1 MEAVRRIGGRP
12 VVRPQVR
19 PWALAA
25 PLLVLVVCL
34 PLLRPLRHPDAASV
48 SDDEA
53 ARLAT
58 IAALVQ
64 HHSLA
69 LDNNVDVGSSVP
81 VPNTGLIVSH
91 GRVYSNQPPTLA
103 VLLAGPYWIFTKFG
117 LTLRQAP
124 ILAPFLLTLIGV
136 TLPVAFAAGLIY
148 KMGRLFELRRPKRA
162 ALAAAVVFGSGLI
175 SYAVVL
181 NPHAPAA
188 ALIVASAA
196 GLIYLANS
204 KRPKRSLGWLA
215 ASGLCSGLALALD
228 PPAAVFP
235 PLLMAVIFTM
245 KWPILRRVAGAGLF
259 GIGVIPP
266 LFLYLAQ
273 NYPITMD
280 WKPAFMHSELVM
292 ARTGA
297 RADLASWTTIGDSLT
312 PAVHATADDLDD
324 DPPPVVTRWQ
334 SAVRCFERLLVC
346 LFGGHGLLTHFP
358 VLIMGFF
365 GMLAV
370 FHRNWPAS
378 TKTLAIVSLAGGV
391 AIILGYAILQ
401 ADGHAGMFANQ
412 WFIAFAPLN
421 LFWAGAWLR
430 RGHRARSW
438 AAAGSLLTFSVAISI
453 IGATDPLPPG
463 GYNHYTAAAAVHR
476 LLAPV
481 AVTSGPSVA
490 VAARY

>member
-1 MEAVRRIGGRP
+1 MKGRP
-12 VVRPQVR
+12 LVR

-25 PLLVLVVCL
+25 PLLVLMVCL
-34 PLLRPLRHPDAASV
+34 PLLRPLRHPGAASV

-69 LDNNVDVGSSVP
+69 LDNNVDVGSGVP
-81 VPNTGLIVSH
+81 VPSTGLIVSH

-103 VLLAGPYWIFTKFG
+103 VLLAGPYWLLSQFG
-117 LTLRQAP
+117 LTLRRAP
-124 ILAPFLLTLIGV
+124 VLAPYLLTLIGV
-136 TLPVAFAAGLIY
+136 TLPVAIAAGLIY
-148 KMGRLFELRRPKRA
+148 KMGRLFELPRRKRC
-162 ALAAAVVFGSGLI
+162 ALAAAVVFGSGLL

-188 ALIVASAA
+188 ALVLASVA
-196 GLIYLANS
+196 GLIYVANS
-204 KRPKRSLGWLA
+204 RRPKRSLGWLA
-215 ASGLCSGLALALD
+215 ASGACCGFAFALD

-235 PLLMAVIFTM
+235 PLLFAVIFTM

-259 GIGVIPP
+259 VIGVTPP

-273 NYPITMD
+273 NYPITTD

-292 ARTGA
+292 ARTGVHA
-297 RADLASWTTIGDSLT
+297 ELASWTTIGDSLT
-312 PAVHATADDLDD
+312 PPVHAASDDLDD

-334 SAVRCFERLLVC
+334 SAVRMFERLLLC
-346 LFGGHGLLTHFP
+346 LIGGHGLLTHFP

-391 AIILGYAILQ
+391 AIIVGYAVCQ
-401 ADGHAGMFANQ
+401 ADGRGGMFANQ

-438 AAAGSLLTFSVAISI
+438 IMAGSLLTFSVAISL
-453 IGATDPLPPG
+453 IGATDPLPPQ

-476 LLAPV
+476 LLAPIATAGTSVTV
-481 AVTSGPSVA
+481 AS
-490 VAARY
+490 RY